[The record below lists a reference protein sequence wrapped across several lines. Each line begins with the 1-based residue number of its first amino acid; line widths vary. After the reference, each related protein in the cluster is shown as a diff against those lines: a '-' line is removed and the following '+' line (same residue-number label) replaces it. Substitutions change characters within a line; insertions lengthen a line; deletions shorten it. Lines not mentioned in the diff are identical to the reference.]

1 MIDDVRWRRYWRYLT
16 RAFRREVREE
26 MDFHLLQRARDLEA
40 LGLSPEDARQ
50 EALRRFGDRARIQ
63 ARLERIERSR
73 GRRITFGYVTEE
85 LVQDVRYGVRT
96 LLKRPGFTITT
107 ATSLALGIAAIT
119 VVLSLVDSWLLRP
132 LPVRH
137 ARELVVIGASSQ
149 ALGPI
154 PTGLISLP
162 TARDIAAR
170 TDLFQDAAAVR
181 IAVVAAR
188 RPESD
193 QGQRRMLLAA
203 GGSYFSVLGVA
214 PFRGRLFSAE
224 DDRRRERVIVLSHN
238 TWEAWYGADPGA
250 IGATLYLNTV
260 PFEIIGITPRGFQ
273 GTEHFFE
280 SFGFVP
286 AGVLATLEPSLAGID
301 DQREGGSFK
310 MIARRQPHAT
320 IGAIQAGLDVL
331 TGQLTA
337 AFPDLEEGYRLRA
350 FPESRARPSL
360 EAGVG
365 TVSGAIIFSA
375 LALLVLVTAVVNATN
390 LVLVRGSA
398 RQSELAVRQ
407 ALGASRGRVVRQLV
421 TETMLL
427 AFAALAG
434 GWFLARSAVGALT
447 SIPITAADLPMQW
460 NVAVDWRV
468 FGLAVVITVVVGLL
482 AGVGPA
488 FAVSRFDLQHRLRE
502 GGRAGMGRRGQ
513 RIRSTLV
520 VLQVSASM
528 VVLLIVALLGAS
540 VRNAALIDLGFQSDH
555 LVTFGL
561 DAHLAHYDDTR
572 TRLAYERIERRM
584 QEQPGVVAT
593 AWANSV
599 AMSPG
604 AMVAGAFEVEAEGT
618 TQTIERGTLS
628 MFYSGVSPAWFQ
640 VVRMPVLEGRAFL
653 TTDDSL
659 SAPVAIVN
667 QEAAKTLWPG
677 RSAVGRIIRLQRG
690 GRPVEVVGVV
700 KTSRYLL
707 IGEAPRPFIYVPMAQ
722 QPARVGYL
730 YIRTEHDPEQLLPFI
745 PGLVAGVDR
754 DLVPFG
760 MNTMERAIDQSLN
773 GMLLLRLGA
782 GMASGL
788 GALALMLTCVGLYGV
803 VAYSVAQRSREIGL
817 RMALGA
823 DRWDVIRSVVAGGGM
838 LAFVGIAVGTVLALL
853 VTRPLSGLLVG
864 VRVTDPVIF
873 TGVAAGLALVTL
885 ASAWIPARRA
895 ARIDPVRALKEDGL
909 GG

>member
-1 MIDDVRWRRYWRYLT
+1 
-16 RAFRREVREE
+16 

-73 GRRITFGYVTEE
+73 GRRITLGYLTEE

-96 LLKRPGFTITT
+96 LLKRPGFTLTT

-119 VVLSLVDSWLLRP
+119 IVLSLVDSWLLRP

-154 PTGLISLP
+154 PTALISQP
-162 TARDIAAR
+162 TFRDIAGR

-181 IAVVAAR
+181 PAVVAVR

-193 QGQRRMLLAA
+193 QGQRRLVLAA
-203 GGSYFSVLGVA
+203 SGSYFSVLGVDA
-214 PFRGRLFSAE
+214 FRGRLFTAE
-224 DDRRRERVIVLSHN
+224 DDRVRGRVVVLTHG
-238 TWEAWYGADPGA
+238 AWHGAFGGDPAA
-250 IGATLYLNTV
+250 IGATAYFNTV
-260 PFEIIGITPRGFQ
+260 PFTIIGVTPPGFT
-273 GTEHFFE
+273 GTEHFLDA
-280 SFGFVP
+280 FGFVP

-301 DQREGGSFK
+301 ERREAGSFK
-310 MIARRQPHAT
+310 VIARRQPDAT
-320 IGAIQAGLDVL
+320 IGVIQAGLDVL
-331 TGQLTA
+331 SRQLTST
-337 AFPDLEEGYRLRA
+337 FPDLEEGFQLRA

-375 LALLVLVTAVVNATN
+375 LALLVLVTAAVNATN

-398 RQSELAVRQ
+398 RESELAVRQ

-468 FGLAVVITVVVGLL
+468 FGLAVVITIVVGLV

-488 FAVSRFDLQHRLRE
+488 LAVSRFDLQHRLRE
-502 GGRAGMGRRGQ
+502 GGRGGLGRRGQ

-528 VVLLIVALLGAS
+528 VVLMIVALLGAS
-540 VRNAALIDLGFQSDH
+540 VRNAASIDLGFQPDH
-555 LVTFGL
+555 LITFGL
-561 DAHLAHYDDTR
+561 DAHLAHYDEKTAR
-572 TRLAYERIERRM
+572 RAFERIERRM

-599 AMSPG
+599 ALSPG
-604 AMVAGAFEVEAEGT
+604 AMVAGGVEVEAEGT
-618 TQTIERGTLS
+618 TQTTERGTLS
-628 MFYSGVSPAWFQ
+628 MFYSGVSPSWFE

-653 TTDDSL
+653 ATDDSL
-659 SAPVAIVN
+659 GKPVAIVN
-667 QEAAKTLWPG
+667 QQAAKVLWPG
-677 RSAVGRIIRLQRG
+677 RPAVGQIIRLARG
-690 GRPVEVVGVV
+690 GPAVEVVGVV

-707 IGEAPRPFIYVPMAQ
+707 IGEAPRPFLYVPFAQ
-722 QPARVGYL
+722 QPARTGYL
-730 YIRTEHDPEQLLPFI
+730 YTRTEQDPLYLLPAI
-745 PGLVAGVDR
+745 PALMAGVDR

-760 MNTMERAIDQSLN
+760 MNTMERLIDQSLN

-782 GMASGL
+782 GMASAL
-788 GALALMLTCVGLYGV
+788 GALALILTCVGLYGV

-817 RMALGA
+817 RLALGA
-823 DRWDVIRSVVAGGGM
+823 NRWDVIRSVVARGGM
-838 LAFVGIAVGTVLALL
+838 LAFIGIGVGTVLALL

-873 TGVAAGLALVTL
+873 TGVATALALVTL